1 MMSTRIRQTSPGGLR
16 QPGRLLGV
24 RQLQETLRRGVVI
37 VTIKGTD

>member
-16 QPGRLLGV
+16 QPGRLLGA
-24 RQLQETLRRGVVI
+24 RQLAQVVRRGVAI